1 MKNKKENIAKKFA
14 EELQLPENALHNTFN
29 IEFHSNT
36 EVVIDG
42 CMGIVEYSE
51 ELISVN
57 LGNIVA
63 CFHGDKMEISSFFE
77 AQTVIK
83 GTVISMDFST

>member
-14 EELQLPENALHNTFN
+14 EELQLPESAVHNTFG
-29 IEFHSNT
+29 IEFHSNS
-36 EVVIDG
+36 EIIIDG

-51 ELISVN
+51 ELISIN
-57 LGNIVA
+57 LGNMIA
-63 CFHGDKMEISSFFE
+63 NFHGDNMEISTFFE
-77 AQTVIK
+77 SQTVIK